1 MFDDFKKASKSSTDH
16 LIEESLQQLGGSKEA
31 HVTSEAISRY
41 SENLSET
48 GGEEAFDNLSDTEI
62 RRRETLAKVSL
73 QQYVEKE
80 VYMRLAADF
89 DNFRKR
95 ALRERIEWEK
105 NSKEKVFR
113 GFLDVLDNL
122 TRGLDQASGDS
133 SALAEGMKIVLS
145 QAEAWLKSE
154 GLDRIESVGKIFNPQ
169 LHEAVGQRESDEVP
183 EGSVIEE
190 LRRGYSWGDRLIRP
204 ASVIVSMG
212 KLSS

>member
-1 MFDDFKKASKSSTDH
+1 MFDDFKKASKSSTDD
-16 LIEESLQQLGGSKEA
+16 LIAESLQQLDGSKEA
-31 HVTSEAISRY
+31 HLASEALSRY
-41 SENLSET
+41 SENLSESSD
-48 GGEEAFDNLSDTEI
+48 EEAFEHLSDTEI

-95 ALRERIEWEK
+95 ALRERTEWEK

-122 TRGLDQASGDS
+122 IRGLDQAAGDS
-133 SALAEGMKIVLS
+133 SALAEGMKMVLS
-145 QAEAWLKSE
+145 QSEAWLKSE
-154 GLDRIESVGKIFNPQ
+154 GLHRIESVGKVFNPQ

-190 LRRGYSWGDRLIRP
+190 LRRGYSWEDRLIRP

>member
-1 MFDDFKKASKSSTDH
+1 MFDDFKKASKSSTDD
-16 LIEESLQQLGGSKEA
+16 LITESLQHLDASKEA
-31 HVTSEAISRY
+31 HLASEAISRY
-41 SENLSET
+41 SENLSES
-48 GGEEAFDNLSDTEI
+48 GDEEAFEHLSDTEI

-95 ALRERIEWEK
+95 ALRERTEWEK

-122 TRGLDQASGDS
+122 IRGLDQASGDS
-133 SALAEGMKIVLS
+133 SALAEGMKMVLG

-154 GLDRIESVGKIFNPQ
+154 GLHRIESVGKVFNPQ

-190 LRRGYSWGDRLIRP
+190 LRRGYSWEDRLIRP

>member
-1 MFDDFKKASKSSTDH
+1 MFDDSKKASKSSTDD
-16 LIEESLQQLGGSKEA
+16 LIAKSLQQLDESKEA
-31 HVTSEAISRY
+31 HLASEAISRY
-41 SENLSET
+41 GENSSES
-48 GGEEAFDNLSDTEI
+48 GDEEAFEHLSDTEI

-95 ALRERIEWEK
+95 ALRERTEWEK
-105 NSKEKVFR
+105 SSKEKVFR

-122 TRGLDQASGDS
+122 IRGLDQASGDS
-133 SALAEGMKIVLS
+133 SALAEGMKMVLG

-154 GLDRIESVGKIFNPQ
+154 GLHRIESVGKVFNPQ

-183 EGSVIEE
+183 EGSVMEE
-190 LRRGYSWGDRLIRP
+190 LRRGYSWEDRLIRP

-212 KLSS
+212 RRSS